1 MKDLEFGTVKIHLE
15 ELMKERNI
23 SINKLSF
30 RAEMQRTQLKN
41 YCKKQVQRL
50 DIAVLSRLCY
60 ALDCDLNDLLEY
72 VPPEKRNNTT
82 KERVGFSL
90 LSLSLF
96 LIQFVPLIY
105 IVSLQFMCTSYF
117 FPVPTYSIK
126 LVIIHPYIYSHT

>member
-60 ALDCDLNDLLEY
+60 FLNCDLNNLLEY
-72 VPPEKRNNTT
+72 LPPEK
-82 KERVGFSL
+82 K
-90 LSLSLF
+90 
-96 LIQFVPLIY
+96 
-105 IVSLQFMCTSYF
+105 
-117 FPVPTYSIK
+117 K
-126 LVIIHPYIYSHT
+126 